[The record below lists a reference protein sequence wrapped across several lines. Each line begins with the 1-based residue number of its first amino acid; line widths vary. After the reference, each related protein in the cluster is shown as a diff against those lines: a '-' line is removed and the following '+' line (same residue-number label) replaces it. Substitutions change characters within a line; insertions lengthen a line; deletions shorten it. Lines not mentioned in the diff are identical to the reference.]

1 VADLR
6 PRTFR
11 LVRTEDVTG
20 VSGTGT
26 VADGVA
32 WPDGSVSVRWRGE
45 HPSIV
50 FWRDLEAV
58 EAIHGHGGRTHLE
71 WDLERVVPPDL
82 SDVRKILT
90 SAQQGEIE
98 GWSQETQLELLWGI
112 ARHVDGLLAEVAAA
126 RDTVPARSEAA
137 VLRAAADRFRRAPW
151 LT

>member
-1 VADLR
+1 VADTDLVR

-20 VSGTGT
+20 VSGTGI

-82 SDVRKILT
+82 SEVRKVLT
-90 SAQQGEIE
+90 SAQGDVLVRRLPAGPWEPAPDTPGAQKPATPPRGPS
-98 GWSQETQLELLWGI
+98 GASPSADGT
-112 ARHVDGLLAEVAAA
+112 AR
-126 RDTVPARSEAA
+126 
-137 VLRAAADRFRRAPW
+137 
-151 LT
+151 